1 MLKGIAIL
9 FMVFLHLFNS
19 LSFVRDYTPLL
30 YVGNIPFVHWL
41 CRAMNPVAFYLFI
54 SGYGLYYSYISGKLD
69 LVFNT
74 KRIFKLYLYW
84 WVCLIIMIP
93 IGLIMAPG
101 RFSMSFDIILQNVSA
116 INTSWYPQ
124 AWFLF
129 PYVLIVFS
137 SKYVFKFLD
146 RIGPCISFISSAL
159 LYYGASFLISR
170 YHHCDNVFM
179 QIFFLTSNVLEY
191 FVLEVFFVC

>member
-116 INTSWYPQ
+116 INTSWIPTSM
-124 AWFLF
+124 
-129 PYVLIVFS
+129 VSFS
-137 SKYVFKFLD
+137 LCTNSFFFQ
-146 RIGPCISFISSAL
+146 ICI
-159 LYYGASFLISR
+159 
-170 YHHCDNVFM
+170 
-179 QIFFLTSNVLEY
+179 
-191 FVLEVFFVC
+191 